1 MRRFHHLTSISDVS
15 NFSVFSSFRVLLGFP
30 IKRLGADCG
39 RVKHE
44 GHILSPWTS
53 QPEVGVPLH
62 LGKMNTLN
70 RKNGGGWFRWYSEIS
85 ILVIWEGSSCLK
97 FPGCDPESSQ
107 TDHDFSSSSMSDVL
121 MSLLHL
127 GGGPPTESCLE
138 KRVDLLILS
147 FGIHHDFGELGCFTY
162 LIPRGSFFLPRFQW
176 MVWSRIEG
184 SSEFSESVGS
194 SS

>member
-1 MRRFHHLTSISDVS
+1 MEVDGSDD
-15 NFSVFSSFRVLLGFP
+15 
-30 IKRLGADCG
+30 I
-39 RVKHE
+39 
-44 GHILSPWTS
+44 T
-53 QPEVGVPLH
+53 
-62 LGKMNTLN
+62 
-70 RKNGGGWFRWYSEIS
+70 EIS

-162 LIPRGSFFLPRFQW
+162 LIPRGSFFCLD
-176 MVWSRIEG
+176 
-184 SSEFSESVGS
+184 FSEWFDPGS
-194 SS
+194 RVHPSFLKVSDRALSKEDSIHLELHH